1 MFYRNLFKKST
12 VLLFLKQ
19 SQTFFVNIASVEPF
33 GENDIVKITN
43 SQYTPIQASHSQFT
57 GSAPRTPMFSCGKI
71 IDAKSFYCDD
81 LGTLNME

>member
-1 MFYRNLFKKST
+1 MFYRNLFIKST

-43 SQYTPIQASHSQFT
+43 SQYTPKQARHSQFT
-57 GSAPRTPMFSCGKI
+57 GCEPQTPTFSYGKI
-71 IDAKSFYCDD
+71 LTKLSFSIFHF
-81 LGTLNME
+81 